1 MTQDALEL
9 QIQDYLDDRMSDG
22 DRRAFEERLAGDAGL
37 GARVRDLRAIS
48 EGLRQD
54 APDLPPGFHT
64 RLRARFE
71 ARHAPVRRWFRPLS
85 WVTAGLVAAVAF
97 AAVLFAPVLLER
109 RPGRAESQILFVPTE
124 KESRQ
129 NETRDAVEEDREDTD
144 FAPAPESIPEPVV
157 ESGAQLERRDGPAK
171 SRPAPPPPSAKLK
184 KDQNPALLQQ
194 APTEP
199 ERAKRSRSDEKG
211 AVGAPADP
219 EAAAA
224 GGRAT
229 LGEAKDELRAQN
241 EGFDYRSTVAGGV
254 ALTAGVVEAG
264 EIVEIRSEEQWDR
277 MGLDVGRGR
286 GDTLGEYDPAARLVL
301 VGAREI
307 RADCELSVVVAVDEV
322 YEIRLAAATVAAT
335 EPDHGCAFRLPADDR
350 PVRIIESTGDQ

>member
-22 DRRAFEERLAGDAGL
+22 DRRAFEERLTGDAGL

-64 RLRARFE
+64 RLRSRFE

-85 WVTAGLVAAVAF
+85 WETAGLVAAVAF

-109 RPGRAESQILFVPTE
+109 RPGRAESQILFAPTE

-184 KDQNPALLQQ
+184 KD
-194 APTEP
+194 
-199 ERAKRSRSDEKG
+199 EKG

-264 EIVEIRSEEQWDR
+264 EIVEIQSEEQWDR

>member
-1 MTQDALEL
+1 VTQDALEL

-22 DRRAFEERLAGDAGL
+22 DRRAFEERLTGDAGL

-48 EGLRQD
+48 EALRQD

-85 WVTAGLVAAVAF
+85 WETAGLIAAVAV
-97 AAVLFAPVLLER
+97 AAVLFA
-109 RPGRAESQILFVPTE
+109 PTE

-129 NETRDAVEEDREDTD
+129 NETRDAVEQDRIEAVGSEALEEDTD

-157 ESGAQLERRDGPAK
+157 ESGARLERRDGPAK

-184 KDQNPALLQQ
+184 KDENPALSQQ

-199 ERAKRSRSDEKG
+199 ERAERSRSDKKG

-219 EAAAA
+219 EATAA

-229 LGEAKDELRAQN
+229 LEEAKDELRAQN
-241 EGFDYRSTVAGGV
+241 EGFDYRSIAAGGI

-264 EIVEIRSEEQWDR
+264 KIVEIRSEEQWDR
-277 MGLDVGRGR
+277 VGLDVGRGR
-286 GDTLGEYDPAARLVL
+286 GDALGEYDPVARLVL

-322 YEIRLAAATVAAT
+322 YEIRLAAATGAAT

-350 PVRIIESTGDQ
+350 PVRIIEPTGDR

>member
-1 MTQDALEL
+1 VTQDALEL
-9 QIQDYLDDRMSDG
+9 QIQDYLDGRMSDG

-37 GARVRDLRAIS
+37 AARVRDLRAIS

-71 ARHAPVRRWFRPLS
+71 ARHAPARRWFRPLS
-85 WVTAGLVAAVAF
+85 WETAGLVAAVAV
-97 AAVLFAPVLLER
+97 AAVLFVPVLLEQQ
-109 RPGRAESQILFVPTE
+109 PGRPESQILFAPKE

-157 ESGAQLERRDGPAK
+157 ESDAQLERRDGPAK

-184 KDQNPALLQQ
+184 KDENPALLQQ

-229 LGEAKDELRAQN
+229 LGEAKEELRAQN

-254 ALTAGVVEAG
+254 ALTGGVVEAG

-277 MGLDVGRGR
+277 AGLGRGR
-286 GDTLGEYDPAARLVL
+286 GDALGQYDPLARLVL

-307 RADCELSVVVAVDEV
+307 RADCELSLVVTVDEV
-322 YEIRLAAATVAAT
+322 YEIRLAAATVAET

-350 PVRIIESTGDQ
+350 PVRIIEPTGDR